1 MTALSPTF
9 EVMDCVAGL
18 NLDHRK
24 CCWVQY
30 GNDSCQEVLEWVLT
44 NCQEFRER
52 KMVKFAKYVGTMT
65 GPEGY
70 LHQWTAW
77 REKFIQKARK

>member
-18 NLDHRK
+18 NLNHQK

-30 GNDSCQEVLEWVLT
+30 GNDSCQELLEWVLT
-44 NCQEFRER
+44 NCPEFREM
-52 KMVKFAKYVGTMT
+52 KIVKFAKYVGTMI

-70 LHQWTAW
+70 LHQ
-77 REKFIQKARK
+77 